1 MSDLAPSYDPK
12 SFESRLY
19 AEWESAGVFAPRG
32 DGPAYTILLPPP
44 NVTGTLHMGHAF
56 QHSLMDALVR
66 YHRMR
71 GERTLWQMGTDH
83 AGIATE
89 MVVGRNLALEGK
101 GETRESLGRE
111 RFIERVWEWKQQS
124 GDTIE
129 RQMRRLGTSGDWS
142 RRMFT
147 MDPMAATAVT
157 EAFVRL
163 YEMGLIYRGKRLV
176 NWDPVL
182 KTAISDL
189 EVENREVPG
198 HMWHFK
204 YPLAGGETYE
214 YIERDADGNITLRE
228 IRDYISIATT
238 RPETMLGDGAVAVHP
253 DDARYAPIVGKLC
266 EIPVGPKEHRR
277 LIPIIADEYPDPG
290 FGSGAVKITGAH
302 DFNDYQVARRHGIPL
317 YALMDEAARMRTD
330 GLSYEESAAIAIR
343 AARGEDIGDASA
355 VNLVPEELRGLDR
368 YEARA
373 RVVAAITE
381 EGLAVT
387 DAEGKPLVESKP
399 IMQPFGDRSGQVIE
413 PFLTDQWF
421 VKMDTLAKRGLEL
434 VEGSDDAPGQIRFV
448 PPNWI
453 NTYRH
458 WLENIQDW
466 TISRQLWWGHRIP
479 AWYDEAGNVYVAR
492 NEEEAKAKVAALGP
506 RPSALRQDPDVL
518 ETWFSSAMFPF
529 STMGWPDETAMRERG
544 FDQYL
549 PTSVL
554 VTGFDIIFFWVA
566 RMIMMTDA
574 LTGRIPFKD
583 VYITGLVRDKDGQ
596 KMSKSKGNILDPLDI
611 IDGIALDDLVAKR
624 TAGLMQPKM
633 AEKIAKATRKEFP
646 NGIAA
651 HGADPLRFTMAAL
664 AGPGRDIKFDLG
676 RAEGYKNFCNKLWN
690 ATRFVL
696 MNTDGFA
703 VPSPSGRRWREAPD
717 EGSEHDAASGAPNP
731 HPNPRSAPL
740 PRAAREAFG
749 PTRANGAQAVGPHP
763 GGRGALEPATDAE
776 KWILARLAKTCAEAE
791 AHFASYRFDLL
802 AQALYEFA
810 WNEFCDWFVELAKP
824 ALGGDDPNAADS
836 TRHTLL
842 YVLEALLR
850 LLHPLIPF
858 VTEELWRQVA
868 PRLGL
873 TGDTISLQRYPQ
885 AQDMGAPDPR
895 AEADIEWLKAA
906 ISALRRIR
914 SELGVSPMR
923 HVRLL
928 LQDGDAAD
936 RTRAQRFDAQLKF
949 LSRLESIDW
958 LDAGAD
964 APASAAAIVGGGA
977 KPALRLFVPLEG
989 LVDLDAERARLDK
1002 ELKRVEAE
1010 LAKSANKLASETF
1023 VANAPAA
1030 VVEQERQRLAD
1041 WTAQRDA
1048 LAAQRARL

>member
-1 MSDLAPSYDPK
+1 MTTLAPGYDPK
-12 SFESRLY
+12 TFESRLY
-19 AEWESAGVFAPRG
+19 AEWEAGGVFAPQG
-32 DGPAYTILLPPP
+32 DGPAYSILLPPP

-56 QHSLMDALVR
+56 QHTLQDALIR

-71 GERTLWQMGTDH
+71 GHRTLWQMGIDH

-89 MVVGRNLALEGK
+89 MVVSRNLALEGR
-101 GETRESLGRE
+101 GETRDSLGRDKFVE
-111 RFIERVWEWKQQS
+111 KVWQWKARS

-142 RRMFT
+142 RSVFT
-147 MDPMAATAVT
+147 MDAMASDAVT

-163 YEMGLIYRGKRLV
+163 YEDGLIYRGKRLV

-204 YPLAGGETYE
+204 YPLANGATYE
-214 YIERDADGNITLRE
+214 YIERDADGNVTLRE
-228 IRDYISIATT
+228 VRDYISIATT

-253 DDARYAPIVGKLC
+253 SDARYAPIVGKLC
-266 EIPVGPKEHRR
+266 EIPVGPKRHRR
-277 LIPIIADEYPDPG
+277 LIPIITDEYPDPD

-302 DFNDYQVARRHGIPL
+302 DFNDYQVAKRHGIPL
-317 YALMDEAARMRTD
+317 YALMDQQARMRSD
-330 GLSYEESAAIAIR
+330 GLSYEDSAAIAGR
-343 AARGEDIGDASA
+343 AARGEDIGDVSA

-387 DAEGKPLVESKP
+387 DADGAPYVESKA

-421 VKMDTLAKRGLEL
+421 VKMEDLAERGLDL
-434 VEGSDDAPGQIRFV
+434 VESGEVKLV

-479 AWYDEAGNVYVAR
+479 AWFDDDGHAHVGRSEAEVREKRG
-492 NEEEAKAKVAALGP
+492 LGDAP
-506 RPSALRQDPDVL
+506 LRQDPDVL

-529 STMGWPDETAMRERG
+529 STMGWPDGTAMRERG
-544 FDQYL
+544 FDDFL

-554 VTGFDIIFFWVA
+554 ITGFDIIFFWVA
-566 RMIMMTDA
+566 RMIMMTDHFVQ
-574 LTGRIPFKD
+574 RVPFRD

-624 TAGLMQPKM
+624 TTGLMQPKM
-633 AEKIAKATRKEFP
+633 IEKIEKATRKEFP
-646 NGIAA
+646 DGIPAF
-651 HGADPLRFTMAAL
+651 GADALRFTMAAL
-664 AGPGRDIKFDLG
+664 AGPGRDIKFDLA
-676 RAEGYKNFCNKLWN
+676 RCEGYKNFCNKLWN

-696 MNTDGFA
+696 MNTEGFA
-703 VPSPSGRRWREAPD
+703 LPSPSGGRGREAPD
-717 EGSEHDAASGAPNP
+717 EDAISRHTTKAVASVESAPSSAPSEHL
-731 HPNPRSAPL
+731 L
-740 PRAAREAFG
+740 PKGEG
-749 PTRANGAQAVGPHP
+749 LK
-763 GGRGALEPATDAE
+763 ALTDAE
-776 KWILARLAKTCAEAE
+776 KWILSRLAKVAAEAE
-791 AHFASYRFDLL
+791 SHFAGYRFDLL

-824 ALGGDDPNAADS
+824 ALAGEDAAAADS

-842 YVLEALLR
+842 YALESLLR

-868 PRLGL
+868 PRLGIDDS
-873 TGDTISLQRYPQ
+873 TVSLQRYPQ
-885 AQDMGAPDPR
+885 AADFAGAGFDSLDLAR
-895 AEADIEWLKAA
+895 AEADVEWLKAMV
-906 ISALRRIR
+906 SGLRRIR
-914 SELGVSPMR
+914 SELGVSPAKA
-923 HVRLL
+923 VTLL
-928 LQDGDAAD
+928 LQGGNSDDVARVTRFGPQLRFLARIERIDSIAGD
-936 RTRAQRFDAQLKF
+936 
-949 LSRLESIDW
+949 
-958 LDAGAD
+958 
-964 APASAAAIVGGGA
+964 PPPAAAGIVGE
-977 KPALRLFVPLEG
+977 LRLFVPLEG
-989 LVDLDAERARLDK
+989 LVDLDAERTRLDK
-1002 ELKRVEAE
+1002 ELKRVETE
-1010 LAKSANKLASETF
+1010 KAKSENKLASETF
-1023 VANAPAA
+1023 VRNAPPA
-1030 VVEQERQRLAD
+1030 VVEQERQRLAE
-1041 WTAQRDA
+1041 WTAQREA